1 MRIKKL
7 KIYHILVLFLFVLV
21 IQGCENKIKQVASL
35 EELPNIYPDY
45 QYVTI
50 PSNIAPLNFKIK
62 GSSNK
67 ILVEFKYKAGKT
79 TVTGKGKIDIPIKK
93 WRKVLNES
101 KGDSIIVTVYEKYSN
116 SWKQY
121 KSFSIYVSSYEI
133 DSHLVYRLIAPGYEN
148 WSKMGIYQRD
158 LTVFKQKAIIEN
170 TLIPGSCVNCHS
182 YKMNDPGKMMFH
194 LRAPNGSTFI
204 IDQDKIKS
212 LDTRSGKLIANCVYP
227 YWHPSG
233 NYIAFSVN
241 KVSQAFH
248 SAKEK
253 RIEVIDSKSDI
264 VVIDIIND
272 KIITSDLITTDTE
285 FETFPCFSPDG
296 KYLYFTS
303 AVKKEIPAEYNQIRY
318 NLKRISFN
326 PEIQKFGNRTEM
338 IINADSMG
346 KSISFPRVSPDGK
359 YLMFTMADY
368 GNFTIWH
375 KEADLYVLDL
385 QEKKY
390 FPLKDANSNDAE
402 SYHSWSSDSRWFA
415 FGSRRDDGLYTR
427 PYLCFFDEK
436 GKPGKPFLIPQKDPD
451 YYTSLLFS
459 FNIPELVKGETKID
473 HLEIES
479 KTLKG
484 KPDKVH

>member
-1 MRIKKL
+1 M
-7 KIYHILVLFLFVLV
+7 KINISIIIHVLVLFLFVIV
-21 IQGCENKIKQVASL
+21 IQGCDYQIKSASRS
-35 EELPNIYPDY
+35 EELPVIYPDY
-45 QYVTI
+45 QNVTI
-50 PSNIAPLNFKIK
+50 PSNIAPLNFRIK

-67 ILVEFKYKAGKT
+67 ILVEFKYKGGKT
-79 TVTGKGKIDIPIKK
+79 VIAGKGKIDIHVKK
-93 WRKVLNES
+93 WRKILNES
-101 KGDSIIVTVYEKYSN
+101 KGDSIIVTVNERISN

-121 KSFSIYVSSYEI
+121 KSFPIYVSNYEI

-158 LTVFKQKAIIEN
+158 LTGFKQKAIIEN

-182 YKMNDPGKMMFH
+182 FKMNDPGKMMFH
-194 LRAPNGSTFI
+194 LRALNGSTFI
-204 IDQDKIKS
+204 IDEEKIKS
-212 LDTRSGKLIANCVYP
+212 LDTRSDKLIANCVYP
-227 YWHPSG
+227 HWHPSG

-241 KVSQAFH
+241 KVAQAFH
-248 SAKEK
+248 ASKDK

-272 KIITSDLITTDTE
+272 KIITSELIKTETE

-326 PEIQKFGNRTEM
+326 PETQKFGDKTE
-338 IINADSMG
+338 IVINADSLG

-375 KEADLYVLDL
+375 KEADLYVLNL
-385 QEKKY
+385 QEMEY
-390 FPLKDANSNDAE
+390 YPLEKANSTDTE

-427 PYLCFFDEK
+427 PYISFFDEN

-459 FNIPELVKGETKID
+459 YNIPELVKGETNID
-473 HLEIES
+473 HLEIEK